1 NRFRDS
7 QGIPRS
13 PAFGPARSGPRRG
26 SGAATQADLPGNRL
40 RTRQPWAVAKSLE
53 PPERYKRVASNRIP
67 LALLDEKFA
76 VCRMD
81 PKERTPA
88 WVMDMP
94 AQLVALIRTPNELC
108 ILCDE
113 ADVPRSATAVERGF
127 RAFVLDGTI
136 PHAVSGLLNSLTRP
150 LAEAGISVFSL
161 FTYDTNYLL
170 VKDADVA
177 KASKALEKAGFPVT
191 EKEARAT

>member
-1 NRFRDS
+1 M
-7 QGIPRS
+7 
-13 PAFGPARSGPRRG
+13 
-26 SGAATQADLPGNRL
+26 
-40 RTRQPWAVAKSLE
+40 
-53 PPERYKRVASNRIP
+53 ASNQIP
-67 LALLDEKFA
+67 LSLLDEKFA

-81 PKERTPA
+81 SKERTPA

-94 AQLVALIRTPNELC
+94 AQLVALIRTPSEMC

-127 RAFVLDGTI
+127 RAFRLDGTI
-136 PHAVSGLLNSLTRP
+136 PHAVSGVLSSMTKP
-150 LAEAGISVFSL
+150 LAEAGVSVFSL

-177 KASKALEKAGFPVT
+177 RASAALATAGFRVNETVT
-191 EKEARAT
+191 EAN

>member
-1 NRFRDS
+1 M
-7 QGIPRS
+7 
-13 PAFGPARSGPRRG
+13 
-26 SGAATQADLPGNRL
+26 
-40 RTRQPWAVAKSLE
+40 
-53 PPERYKRVASNRIP
+53 ASTLIP
-67 LALLDEKFA
+67 LALLDETFA

-88 WVMDMP
+88 WVLEMP
-94 AQLVALIRTPNELC
+94 AQLVALIRTPKEVC

-136 PHAVSGLLNSLTRP
+136 PHAVTGVLNSLTRP

-170 VKDADVA
+170 VKDADVGRA
-177 KASKALEKAGFPVT
+177 AKALESAGFPVT
-191 EKEARAT
+191 EKEIRAS

>member
-1 NRFRDS
+1 M
-7 QGIPRS
+7 P
-13 PAFGPARSGPRRG
+13 
-26 SGAATQADLPGNRL
+26 
-40 RTRQPWAVAKSLE
+40 
-53 PPERYKRVASNRIP
+53 SNRIP

-81 PKERTPA
+81 PRERTPA

-94 AQLVALIRTPNELC
+94 AQLVALVRTPTEVC

-113 ADVPRSATAVERGF
+113 ADVPRTATAVEKGF
-127 RAFVLDGTI
+127 RAFRLEATIEHTVTGVL
-136 PHAVSGLLNSLTRP
+136 ASLTKP
-150 LAEAGISVFSL
+150 LADAGVSCFSV

-170 VKDADVA
+170 VKEGDVA

-191 EKEARAT
+191 EKPAPAT

>member
-1 NRFRDS
+1 MTS
-7 QGIPRS
+7 
-13 PAFGPARSGPRRG
+13 
-26 SGAATQADLPGNRL
+26 TQ
-40 RTRQPWAVAKSLE
+40 
-53 PPERYKRVASNRIP
+53 IP
-67 LALLDEKFA
+67 LALLDERFA

-81 PKERTPA
+81 PQERTPA

-94 AQLVALIRTPNELC
+94 AQLVALIRTPKEMC

-136 PHAVSGLLNSLTRP
+136 PHAVSGVLNSLTKP

-170 VKDADVA
+170 VKEADVA
-177 KASKALEKAGFPVT
+177 RATQALGNAGFPVT
-191 EKEARAT
+191 EKTALA

>member
-1 NRFRDS
+1 M
-7 QGIPRS
+7 
-13 PAFGPARSGPRRG
+13 
-26 SGAATQADLPGNRL
+26 
-40 RTRQPWAVAKSLE
+40 
-53 PPERYKRVASNRIP
+53 ASNQIP
-67 LALLDEKFA
+67 LALLDETFA

-88 WVMDMP
+88 WVLEMP
-94 AQLVALIRTPNELC
+94 AQLVALIRTPKEVC

-113 ADVPRSATAVERGF
+113 ADVPRTATAVERGF

-136 PHAVSGLLNSLTRP
+136 PHAVSGILSNLTRP
-150 LAEAGISVFSL
+150 LAEAGVSVFSL

-177 KASKALEKAGFPVT
+177 RASQALERAGFPVT
-191 EKEARAT
+191 EKVVRAV